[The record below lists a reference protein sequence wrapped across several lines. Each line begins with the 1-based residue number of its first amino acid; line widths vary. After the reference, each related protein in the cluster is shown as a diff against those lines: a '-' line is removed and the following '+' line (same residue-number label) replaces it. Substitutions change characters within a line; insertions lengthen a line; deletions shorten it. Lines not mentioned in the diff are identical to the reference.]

1 MFGGKDADKK
11 TIMIKMCL
19 FVALGALLSL
29 LLMFP
34 ARGIMNAVS
43 RLDYISQRLDDYPRM
58 RAVDLQESENRGN
71 WWRREVFDQCA
82 KQAAYI
88 YTADQKYSDE
98 AEKLAYI
105 ARIMGADSVKVVSKA
120 DAPGGKDESYTVWE
134 ELADGRIIVL
144 EFPVNEVTG
153 QAVEEGESY
162 FLSQVEAGLPGYIC
176 VVRDGEMSIYPAD
189 DEEEALHS
197 MIGSMIESGA
207 INQKALAEKARKSGE
222 KAALKLMLNSGAGDI
237 PVGKY
242 LLYCA
247 AYTDNGDLVINVSNS
262 SDLFRFAR
270 KRSWALW
277 FLCIAIMALV
287 ARSLWRMRLY
297 IPGVEPE
304 EQNTAAVKKSIPVMV
319 LAVFLIL
326 GSVIVIQMISG
337 VNLAQQGATDL
348 AAYLKKNFDYEY
360 ERASRV
366 EDMFDMLYLS
376 RAGIAVEVLTANPQL
391 IDTDSLY
398 SLDNALGGDGL
409 QVFNAE
415 GELLAS
421 DELLRNAV
429 DTSKIST
436 VSSPSAG
443 KESEDS
449 ESDSQ
454 NEEEDRMVRR
464 YRAVME
470 NAEGRTIGWVELCA
484 EQSRLDELLRDS
496 GIEESIGDLHVLD
509 TLHAVAVENTDEG
522 TIVASNTWKEWIG
535 DPAGDHGIHMELLY
549 DGYEG
554 IVNFDGNKCYSVV
567 FGYDN
572 NFVIVGSENETA
584 LVFIGGVLIL
594 TLLLSVVTLLAVY
607 RPLVKRILAY
617 QKQVFTEAPEGK
629 DNAAGKAHAAGNAL
643 AAGKAHAAGNALAA
657 GKAHAAGNAL
667 AAEKELPVL
676 EGFFRD
682 FMIAVFLLSAVLY
695 FVTQGNPTGLTY
707 NIVRGTWTRGVN
719 AATVT
724 TCIMLVSVLFAAG
737 RAIDLLLE
745 RLSRYMSPRD
755 MTFMRLLDSAVKYLG
770 PIALIIYALSMFG
783 VNTTTL
789 VGGVGATAL
798 IFTLGANSLIADVL
812 AGIFIIMEGD
822 CTVGDVVVIDDFR
835 GIVTDITMRTI
846 KLMDENTKDVRI
858 INNSTIKTITNQSRE
873 NSVVVVDIPISY
885 SVGLERGEQILKEA
899 IENLP
904 VTYPQIIGTP
914 QYWGVSG
921 LPEKNV
927 VSGKLGPF
935 KARIAFE
942 CLESDKVMLTFHV
955 YRSLV
960 ELVDDLNAEPGA

>member
-1 MFGGKDADKK
+1 M
-11 TIMIKMCL
+11 
-19 FVALGALLSL
+19 
-29 LLMFP
+29 
-34 ARGIMNAVS
+34 
-43 RLDYISQRLDDYPRM
+43 
-58 RAVDLQESENRGN
+58 
-71 WWRREVFDQCA
+71 
-82 KQAAYI
+82 
-88 YTADQKYSDE
+88 
-98 AEKLAYI
+98 
-105 ARIMGADSVKVVSKA
+105 
-120 DAPGGKDESYTVWE
+120 
-134 ELADGRIIVL
+134 L
-144 EFPVNEVTG
+144 EFSVDEVTA
-153 QAVEEGESY
+153 QTVEEGESY

-176 VVRDGEMSIYPAD
+176 VVRDGEMSIYPQDD
-189 DEEEALHS
+189 DEEKLRS

-207 INQKALAEKARKSGE
+207 INQTALEEKARKSGE
-222 KAALKLMLNSGAGDI
+222 KAALKLMLSSGAGDTPI
-237 PVGKY
+237 GKY

-262 SDLFRFAR
+262 SDLFRFGR

-277 FLCIAIMALV
+277 FLCVAIMALL
-287 ARSLWRMRLY
+287 ARSLWRTRLY
-297 IPGVEPE
+297 IPGLEPE
-304 EQNTAAVKKSIPVMV
+304 EQKTAAVKKSIPVMV
-319 LAVFLIL
+319 VAVFLIL
-326 GSVIVIQMISG
+326 GSVIVIQMLSG

-348 AAYLKKNFDYEY
+348 AVYLKKNFDYEY

-366 EDMFDMLYLS
+366 EDMFDRLYLS
-376 RAGIAVEVLTANPQL
+376 RAGIAVEELTANPQL

-398 SLDNALGGDGL
+398 SLDRALGGDGL

-415 GELLAS
+415 GELLASDEELLAS

-617 QKQVFTEAPEGK
+617 QKQVFAEAPEGK
-629 DNAAGKAHAAGNAL
+629 DHV
-643 AAGKAHAAGNALAA
+643 A

-960 ELVDDLNAEPGA
+960 ELVDDLNAEPGV

>member
-1 MFGGKDADKK
+1 MFWGKDADKK
-11 TIMIKMCL
+11 TIMIRMCL

-58 RAVDLQESENRGN
+58 RAVDLQESEAREN
-71 WWRREVFDQCA
+71 WWQKEVFEQRA

-88 YTADQKYSDE
+88 YTADQKHSGE

-105 ARIMGADSVKVVSKA
+105 AQVLGADSAKIVSKA
-120 DAPGGKDESYTVWE
+120 DVPGGQDAGDTSQADAQGGKDEAYTVWE
-134 ELADGRIIVL
+134 ELDDGRFIVL
-144 EFPVNEVTG
+144 DFSLSEVAG
-153 QAVEEGESY
+153 QTPDNDDSY

-189 DEEEALHS
+189 DKEEALRS
-197 MIGSMIESGA
+197 MIGSMIESGTL
-207 INQKALAEKARKSGE
+207 NRSALEEKARKSGE

-237 PVGKY
+237 PAGKY

-247 AYTDNGDLVINVSNS
+247 AYTDNTDLVINVSNS
-262 SDLFRFAR
+262 SDLFRFGR

-277 FLCIAIMALV
+277 FLCVAIMALL
-287 ARSLWRMRLY
+287 ARSLWRTRLY
-297 IPGVEPE
+297 IAGLEPE
-304 EQNTAAVKKSIPVMV
+304 EQKTVAVKNSIPVMV
-319 LAVFLIL
+319 VAVFLIL
-326 GSVIVIQMISG
+326 GSVIVIQMLSG

-348 AAYLKKNFDYEY
+348 AVYLKKNFDYER
-360 ERASRV
+360 EKASIV
-366 EDMFDMLYLS
+366 EDKFDNLFLS
-376 RAGIAVEVLTANPQL
+376 RAGMAVEELTGNPQL

-398 SLDNALGGDGL
+398 SLDRALGGDGL

-429 DTSKIST
+429 DTDKIYT
-436 VSSPSAG
+436 VTRPSDDTEG
-443 KESEDS
+443 EES
-449 ESDSQ
+449 ESDPQ
-454 NEEEDRMVRR
+454 NGEEDRMVRR
-464 YRAVME
+464 YRAVMV
-470 NAEGRTIGWVELCA
+470 NDEGRTIGWVELCA

-509 TLHAVAVENTDEG
+509 TLHAVAVKNTEEG
-522 TIVASNTWKEWIG
+522 TIVASNTWKEWVG

-567 FGYDN
+567 FAYDD

-584 LVFIGGVLIL
+584 LVFIGGVFIL
-594 TLLLSVVTLLAVY
+594 TLLLSLVALLAVY

-617 QKQVFTEAPEGK
+617 QKKVFEENPE
-629 DNAAGKAHAAGNAL
+629 GKAHAAV
-643 AAGKAHAAGNALAA
+643 
-657 GKAHAAGNAL
+657 
-667 AAEKELPVL
+667 KELPVL
-676 EGFFRD
+676 KEFFRD

-695 FVTQGNPTGLTY
+695 FVTQGNPAGLTY
-707 NIVRGTWTRGVN
+707 NIVRGTWSRGVN

-724 TCIMLVSVLFAAG
+724 TCIMLLSVLFAAG
-737 RAIDLLLE
+737 CAFDLLLE
-745 RLSRYMSPRD
+745 RLSRYLSPRD
-755 MTFMRLLDSAVKYLG
+755 MTFMRMLDSAVKYLG

-812 AGIFIIMEGD
+812 AGIFIIIEGD

-885 SVGLERGEQILKEA
+885 SIGLERGEQILKEA

-904 VTYPQIIGTP
+904 AMYPQIIGTP

-942 CLESDKVMLTFHV
+942 CLESDKVMLTYHV

-960 ELVDDLNAEPGA
+960 ELVDDLNAEPGV

>member
-1 MFGGKDADKK
+1 MFWGKDADKK
-11 TIMIKMCL
+11 SILIRMCL
-19 FVALGALLSL
+19 FVALGAVLSL

-58 RAVDLQESENRGN
+58 RAVDLQESESREN
-71 WWRREVFDQCA
+71 WWRKEALEQRA

-105 ARIMGADSVKVVSKA
+105 AQILAADSVRIVSGDEDPAGKEGA
-120 DAPGGKDESYTVWE
+120 GDTSQAEDLIGKDGTLTVWE
-134 ELADGRIIVL
+134 ELDDGRFIVL
-144 EFPVNEVTG
+144 DYSGSTVISQTDQEVD
-153 QAVEEGESY
+153 SY

-176 VVRDGEMSIYPAD
+176 AVRDGEMSVYPAD
-189 DEEEALHS
+189 DEEEALRG
-197 MIGSMIESGA
+197 MIGSMIDSGA
-207 INQKALAEKARKSGE
+207 LSQKELAEKARKSGK
-222 KAALKLMLNSGAGDI
+222 KAALKLMLNSGTGDI
-237 PVGKY
+237 PAGKY
-242 LLYCA
+242 LLYSA
-247 AYTDNGDLVINVSNS
+247 AYADNGDLVINISNS

-277 FLCIAIMALV
+277 FLCVAIMALV
-287 ARSLWRMRLY
+287 ARSLWRTQLY
-297 IPGVEPE
+297 TPE
-304 EQNTAAVKKSIPVMV
+304 LGQEGQNTAAVKKSIPVMV
-319 LAVFLIL
+319 VAVFLIL
-326 GSVIVIQMISG
+326 GSVIVIQRISG

-348 AAYLKKNFDYEY
+348 AVYLKKNFDYEY
-360 ERASRV
+360 ERAAGV
-366 EDMFDMLYLS
+366 EENFDMLYLE
-376 RAGIAVEVLTANPQL
+376 RAGIAVEELTGNPQL

-398 SLDNALGGDGL
+398 SLDRALNGDGL
-409 QVFNAE
+409 AVFNAE

-436 VSSPSAG
+436 VSRPSDDTETEG
-443 KESEDS
+443 S
-449 ESDSQ
+449 ESDPQ
-454 NEEEDRMVRR
+454 DGKDDRVVRR

-470 NAEGRTIGWVELCA
+470 DGEGRTIGWVELCA

-496 GIEESIGDLHVLD
+496 GIEESIGDLHLLD

-522 TIVASNTWKEWIG
+522 KIVASNTWKEWIG

-567 FGYDN
+567 FSYDN

-584 LVFIGGVLIL
+584 LVFIGGVFIL
-594 TLLLSVVTLLAVY
+594 TVLLSLVTLLAVY

-617 QKQVFTEAPEGK
+617 QKQVFEKEPEGR
-629 DNAAGKAHAAGNAL
+629 APTAG
-643 AAGKAHAAGNALAA
+643 
-657 GKAHAAGNAL
+657 
-667 AAEKELPVL
+667 KELPVL
-676 EGFFRD
+676 KEFFRD

-695 FVTQGNPTGLTY
+695 FATQGNPTGLTY

-724 TCIMLVSVLFAAG
+724 TCIMLVSMLFAIG

-745 RLSRYMSPRD
+745 RLSRYLSPRD
-755 MTFMRLLDSAVKYLG
+755 MTILRLLASAIRYLG

-789 VGGVGATAL
+789 IGGVGATAL

-822 CTVGDVVVIDDFR
+822 CTVGDVIVIDNFR

-846 KLMDENTKDVRI
+846 KLMDENTRDVRI

-873 NSVVVVDIPISY
+873 NSTVVVDVPVSY
-885 SVGLERGEQILKEA
+885 SVGLEKGEEILKNA
-899 IENLP
+899 IEKLP
-904 VTYPQIIGTP
+904 AMYPQIIGIP
-914 QYWGVSG
+914 KYLGISG

-927 VSGKLGPF
+927 VSGKLGPM
-935 KARIAFE
+935 KARISFE
-942 CLESDKVMLTFHV
+942 CMESDKVMLTYQV
-955 YRSLV
+955 YRTLV
-960 ELVDDLNAEPGA
+960 DLVDDLNTESPIEIL

>member
-1 MFGGKDADKK
+1 MFWGKDADKK

-58 RAVDLQESENRGN
+58 RAVDLQESENREN
-71 WWRREVFDQCA
+71 WWRREVFEQRA

-98 AEKLAYI
+98 VEKLAHI

-120 DAPGGKDESYTVWE
+120 DAPGGKDETYTVWE
-134 ELADGRIIVL
+134 ELADGRTIVL
-144 EFPVNEVTG
+144 EFSINEVTA
-153 QAVEEGESY
+153 QTVEEGESY

-176 VVRDGEMSIYPAD
+176 VVRDGEMSIYPEDD
-189 DEEEALHS
+189 DEEKLRS

-207 INQKALAEKARKSGE
+207 INQTALEEKARKSGE
-222 KAALKLMLNSGAGDI
+222 KAALKLMLSSGAGDTPI
-237 PVGKY
+237 GKY

-262 SDLFRFAR
+262 SDLFRFGR

-277 FLCIAIMALV
+277 FLCVAIMALL
-287 ARSLWRMRLY
+287 ARSLWRTRLY
-297 IPGVEPE
+297 IPGLEPE
-304 EQNTAAVKKSIPVMV
+304 EQKTAAVKKSIPVMV
-319 LAVFLIL
+319 VAVFLIL
-326 GSVIVIQMISG
+326 GSVIVIQMLSG

-348 AAYLKKNFDYEY
+348 AVYLKKNFDYEY

-366 EDMFDMLYLS
+366 EDMFDRLYLS
-376 RAGIAVEVLTANPQL
+376 RAGIAVEELTANPQL

-398 SLDNALGGDGL
+398 SLDRALGGDGL

-449 ESDSQ
+449 ESDPQ
-454 NEEEDRMVRR
+454 NEEEDRLVRR
-464 YRAVME
+464 YRAVMV
-470 NAEGRTIGWVELCA
+470 NDEGRTIGWVELSA

-509 TLHAVAVENTDEG
+509 TLHAVAVENTEEG

-535 DPAGDHGIHMELLY
+535 DPAGDHGIHPELLY

-567 FGYDN
+567 FAYDDS
-572 NFVIVGSENETA
+572 FVIVGSENETA
-584 LVFIGGVLIL
+584 LVFIGGVFIL

-607 RPLVKRILAY
+607 RPLVKQILAY
-617 QKQVFTEAPEGK
+617 QKQVCEKNPEGISR
-629 DNAAGKAHAAGNAL
+629 AAV
-643 AAGKAHAAGNALAA
+643 
-657 GKAHAAGNAL
+657 
-667 AAEKELPVL
+667 KELPVL
-676 EGFFRD
+676 KEFFRD

-695 FVTQGNPTGLTY
+695 FVTQGNPAGLTY
-707 NIVRGTWTRGVN
+707 NIVRGTWSRGVN

-724 TCIMLVSVLFAAG
+724 TCIMLLSVLFATG
-737 RAIDLLLE
+737 HTIDLLLE
-745 RLSRYMSPRD
+745 RLSRYLSPRD
-755 MTFMRLLDSAVKYLG
+755 MTFMRMLDSAVKYLG
-770 PIALIIYALSMFG
+770 AIALIIYALSMFG

-789 VGGVGATAL
+789 IGGVGATAL

-812 AGIFIIMEGD
+812 AGIFIIIEGD

-835 GIVTDITMRTI
+835 GVVTDITMRTI

-904 VTYPQIIGTP
+904 AMYPQIIGTP

-942 CLESDKVMLTFHV
+942 CLESDKVMLTYHV

-960 ELVDDLNAEPGA
+960 ELVDDLNAEPGV

>member
-1 MFGGKDADKK
+1 MFWGKDADKK

-19 FVALGALLSL
+19 FVALGALLSM

-58 RAVDLQESENRGN
+58 RAVDLQESEAREN
-71 WWRREVFDQCA
+71 WWRKEVLEQRA

-88 YTADQKYSDE
+88 YTVDQKDSDE

-105 ARIMGADSVKVVSKA
+105 AQVLEADSVKIVSGA
-120 DAPGGKDESYTVWE
+120 DVPAGKDAAGDASQASDAGKDAAGEAPGKDSVYTVWE
-134 ELADGRIIVL
+134 ELDEERIIVL
-144 EFPVNEVTG
+144 EFSVDEVTA
-153 QAVEEGESY
+153 QTVEEGESY

-176 VVRDGEMSIYPAD
+176 VVRDGEMSIYPEDD
-189 DEEEALHS
+189 DEEKLCS

-207 INQKALAEKARKSGE
+207 INQTALAEKARKSGE
-222 KAALKLMLNSGAGDI
+222 KAALKLMLSSGTGDTPI
-237 PVGKY
+237 GKY

-262 SDLFRFAR
+262 SDLFRFGR

-277 FLCIAIMALV
+277 FLCVAIMALL
-287 ARSLWRMRLY
+287 ARSLWRTRLY
-297 IPGVEPE
+297 IPGLEPE
-304 EQNTAAVKKSIPVMV
+304 EQKTASVKKSIPVMV
-319 LAVFLIL
+319 VAVFLIL
-326 GSVIVIQMISG
+326 GSVIVIQMLSG

-348 AAYLKKNFDYEY
+348 AVYLKKNFDYEY

-366 EDMFDMLYLS
+366 EDMFDRLYLS
-376 RAGIAVEVLTANPQL
+376 RAGIAVEELTANPQL

-398 SLDNALGGDGL
+398 SLDRALGGDGL

-436 VSSPSAG
+436 VSSPSDD

-449 ESDSQ
+449 ESDPQ
-454 NEEEDRMVRR
+454 DREDERVVRR

-470 NAEGRTIGWVELCA
+470 NDEGRTIGWVELCA
-484 EQSRLDELLRDS
+484 EQSRMDELLKDS
-496 GIEESIGDLHVLD
+496 RIEESIGDLHLLD
-509 TLHAVAVENTDEG
+509 TLHAVAVENTEEG
-522 TIVASNTWKEWIG
+522 RIIASNTWKEWIG
-535 DPAGDHGIHMELLY
+535 DPAGDHGIHPELLY

-567 FGYDN
+567 FAYDDS
-572 NFVIVGSENETA
+572 FVIVGSENETA
-584 LVFIGGVLIL
+584 LVFIGGVFIL
-594 TLLLSVVTLLAVY
+594 TVLLSLVTLLAVY

-617 QKQVFTEAPEGK
+617 QKQAFEKNPEGK
-629 DNAAGKAHAAGNAL
+629 VHAAA
-643 AAGKAHAAGNALAA
+643 
-657 GKAHAAGNAL
+657 
-667 AAEKELPVL
+667 ELPVL
-676 EGFFRD
+676 KEFFRD

-695 FVTQGNPTGLTY
+695 FVTQGNPAGLTY
-707 NIVRGTWTRGVN
+707 NIVRGTWSRGVN
-719 AATVT
+719 AATIT
-724 TCIMLVSVLFAAG
+724 TCIMLVSMLFAIK

-745 RLSRYMSPRD
+745 RLSRYLSPRD
-755 MTFMRLLDSAVKYLG
+755 MTILRLLDSAITYIG

-789 VGGVGATAL
+789 IGGVGATAL

-885 SVGLERGEQILKEA
+885 SIGLERGEQILKDA
-899 IENLP
+899 IAKLP

-942 CLESDKVMLTFHV
+942 CLESDKVMLTYHV